1 MKLRDL
7 TINQIVEICKS
18 RSACEDCPLAVEFIA
33 SHTRYTKCMVDNLF
47 FLSEPRKCGEY
58 IMNKEVMDV
67 DAGEITRCADCTHAD
82 TAEKTLHA
90 RLEDLEQRVNWLC
103 EGMKP
108 FFEAE
113 VEQPSEYR
121 LDTLALK
128 AAIHNIETRP
138 AGAIF
143 VPRDEDGIPGI
154 IGYDEA
160 AKRLREMVKRG
171 EQRNEG

>member
-67 DAGEITRCADCTHAD
+67 DAGEITRCADCAHA
-82 TAEKTLHA
+82 EIYG
-90 RLEDLEQRVNWLC
+90 ERVVC
-103 EGMKP
+103 EGRRG
-108 FFEAE
+108 
-113 VEQPSEYR
+113 QPSPS
-121 LDTLALK
+121 TGF
-128 AAIHNIETRP
+128 AA
-138 AGAIF
+138 
-143 VPRDEDGIPGI
+143 
-154 IGYDEA
+154 
-160 AKRLREMVKRG
+160 RG
-171 EQRNEG
+171 